1 MLTCT
6 KPEMVALLGEFI
18 RSTSDVRELKR
29 ALAVKMAIEG
39 KPYREIAELL
49 EVYKSFITRWK
60 QEFYEK
66 GIEGLKL
73 GYHGRKSHLLEEER
87 QEIIDWLQ
95 TKDYWNL
102 DELITHIDTNYDII
116 YRSKQSYYD
125 LFSEAGITWKRSQKV
140 NPKTEL
146 EVVKKNKKKFKN
158 LYKSISLKSGQ
169 DGW

>member
-29 ALAVKMAIEG
+29 ALAVRMAIAG
-39 KPYREIAELL
+39 KPYGEIAELL

-73 GYHGRKSHLLEEER
+73 GYHGRKSHL
-87 QEIIDWLQ
+87 
-95 TKDYWNL
+95 
-102 DELITHIDTNYDII
+102 
-116 YRSKQSYYD
+116 
-125 LFSEAGITWKRSQKV
+125 
-140 NPKTEL
+140 
-146 EVVKKNKKKFKN
+146 
-158 LYKSISLKSGQ
+158 
-169 DGW
+169 

>member
-18 RSTSDVRELKR
+18 RSTSDARELKR

-39 KPYREIAELL
+39 KPYAEIVELL

-73 GYHGRKSHLLEEER
+73 GYHGRKSYLSEEER
-87 QEIIDWLQ
+87 QEIIDWLK

-102 DELITHIDTNYDII
+102 DELIAHIDMNYDVV
-116 YRSKQSYYD
+116 YQSKQSYYD

-146 EVVKKNKKKFKN
+146 EVVKKIKKKPKN
-158 LYKSISLKSGQ
+158 FTSKLV
-169 DGW
+169 

>member
-18 RSTSDVRELKR
+18 RSTSDARELKR

-73 GYHGRKSHLLEEER
+73 GYHGRKSNLLEEER

-102 DELITHIDTNYDII
+102 DELITHIDTNTYLDTL
-116 YRSKQSYYD
+116 QQ
-125 LFSEAGITWKRSQKV
+125 W
-140 NPKTEL
+140 
-146 EVVKKNKKKFKN
+146 
-158 LYKSISLKSGQ
+158 LKSQ
-169 DGW
+169 LYFALKFQLVLSLLS